1 MKSQVLPEGRAFSF
15 ICSKK
20 DKEGMVGMERELF
33 DRAQAACDTRAMADF
48 LVENCDELL
57 QAGGFSAEGPLDAW
71 DVLLYEA
78 HVALEAQEPARAA
91 RYAATCLRIG
101 TATGRKVWLDALK
114 CAGIAAYQQGSY
126 DEAVRH
132 LAKLKSLTEQDP
144 EADIYHGNALV
155 RLGRVREARPS

>member
-57 QAGGFSAEGPLDAW
+57 QAGGFSAEGPLDETSSFINGGVNRIRICDLL
-71 DVLLYEA
+71 DVNETL
-78 HVALEAQEPARAA
+78 
-91 RYAATCLRIG
+91 
-101 TATGRKVWLDALK
+101 
-114 CAGIAAYQQGSY
+114 
-126 DEAVRH
+126 
-132 LAKLKSLTEQDP
+132 
-144 EADIYHGNALV
+144 
-155 RLGRVREARPS
+155 